1 MGCVLDY
8 GMAVVSI
15 PKEVLMSTKLEQL
28 AAAGQAV
35 WLDYIQRSLITTGEL
50 EALIDEGLR
59 GITSNPSIFKQAI
72 AGSLD
77 YDEEL
82 EDLVR
87 ESKTS
92 DEIYEALVLKDIAL
106 AADLLR
112 PVYDRTQGLDG
123 YVSLEVNP
131 RLAQDTEG
139 TVAEARRFVS
149 LLQRPNILIK
159 VPATPA
165 GVPAIRTLIGEGISI
180 NVTLIFSVAHY
191 EGIADAYIS
200 GLEDRA
206 SARRDLH
213 SVSSVASLFI
223 SRVDSMVDPVLEE
236 RGARDLFGKIAL
248 ANTKVVYARFGEIF
262 HGERW
267 QRLAALGARVQR
279 PLWASTSAKNP
290 SYPDTLYV
298 DSLIGPDTVNTLPP
312 QTLAAV
318 RDHTKVAQ
326 TLELGLA
333 ESRAQLARFAELGF
347 DLDQFTEK
355 LQEEGVDKFIQSFD
369 SLMQTIT
376 DRRATLLTQ

>member
-28 AAAGQAV
+28 AEAGQAV
-35 WLDYIQRSLITTGEL
+35 WLDYIQRSLITSGEL

-59 GITSNPSIFKQAI
+59 GITSNPSIFQQAI

-87 ESKTS
+87 ESKTA

-318 RDHTKVAQ
+318 RDHTRVAQ
-326 TLELGLA
+326 TLELGLG